1 MRYDNLP
8 IYRSVMKLCIYV
20 ESIVKSFDKYHK
32 YTIGE
37 DLRSFSKE
45 MLFMIH
51 RANIAKEKKEKLQN
65 LTYRCEDMKMLIN
78 LSKELKAFKS
88 FKQFEHISKL
98 VIDVC
103 KQSQG
108 WLNST
113 QNKDARVCK

>member
-8 IYRSVMKLCIYV
+8 IYRSAMNLCIYV
-20 ESIVKSFDKYHK
+20 ETIVKGFDKYHK
-32 YTIGE
+32 YTIGV

-45 MLFMIH
+45 LLFMIH
-51 RANIAKEKKEKLQN
+51 RVNISKDKKEGLEKL
-65 LTYRCEDMKMLIN
+65 TFRCEDMKMLIN
-78 LSKELKAFKS
+78 LSKELKAFNS

-98 VIDVC
+98 VVDIC

-113 QNKDARVCK
+113 QNKNAGVCR